1 MRFMLVDDDDAI
13 RFMLQDIIEDY
24 DLGEV
29 ALSLPDTE
37 LVDPALLDRNRID
50 ILIIDMLMPG
60 RDGIQTIKAIH
71 DDFQGKIIMLS
82 QVEKKELIG
91 NAYEAGVHYYI
102 TKPINRNE
110 VLSVIRTV
118 SEHIRLKNFVH
129 NIESNLQSA
138 LRPEEF
144 RQPPPPR
151 PISCRKKGELILTD
165 LGISSESGS
174 PDLLM
179 ILDCLSQ
186 QTSGTATFP
195 ALKSIFTALAERKHS
210 PDIQKEIKAIEQ
222 RLRRTIFQAL
232 VNLAALGIE
241 DYGNS
246 KFEDYAPRYFDF
258 AEVRAMMRTLKNEE
272 KPMISQAHINS
283 KKFIRTFFMESNS

>member
-13 RFMLQDIIEDY
+13 RFMLQDVIEDY

-29 ALSLPDTE
+29 ALSLPDAETI
-37 LVDPALLDRNRID
+37 DNDLLAGSQID

-60 RDGIQTIKAIH
+60 RDGIQTVRAIH
-71 DDFQGKIIMLS
+71 KDFQGKIIMLS

-91 NAYEAGVHYYI
+91 NAYETGVNYYI

-138 LRPEEF
+138 LRPNEF
-144 RQPPPPR
+144 RQQAAPQPV
-151 PISCRKKGELILTD
+151 SCRKKGEMILTE
-165 LGISSESGS
+165 LGISGEGGA

-179 ILDCLSQ
+179 ILDYLSQ
-186 QTSGTATFP
+186 QTAGTDSFP
-195 ALKSIFTALAERKHS
+195 SLKIIFTALAERKHS
-210 PDIQKEIKAIEQ
+210 PDIQKEAKAIEQ

-232 VNLAALGIE
+232 VNLASLGIE
-241 DYGNS
+241 DYGNP

-258 AEVRAMMRTLKNEE
+258 AEVRTMMRTLKNEE
-272 KPMISQAHINS
+272 RPMISQAHINS
-283 KKFIRTFFMESNS
+283 KKFIRTFFMECNA